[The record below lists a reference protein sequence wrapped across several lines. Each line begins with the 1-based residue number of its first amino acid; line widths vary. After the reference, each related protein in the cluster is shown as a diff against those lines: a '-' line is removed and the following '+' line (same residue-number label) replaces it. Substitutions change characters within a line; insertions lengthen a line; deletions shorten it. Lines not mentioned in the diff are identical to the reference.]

1 MFAIFAVAELSV
13 RSVSVTY
20 EAMECVITVN
30 SGDGIRQW
38 RREGEEVRGVAV
50 APAATC
56 RGGTLIKLSN
66 FLNYSFG

>member
-13 RSVSVTY
+13 RSVLVMY

-38 RREGEEVRGVAV
+38 RREEGGARCCGRFEVDFMSIFSTSG
-50 APAATC
+50 
-56 RGGTLIKLSN
+56 
-66 FLNYSFG
+66 